1 MEIHIH
7 LKHLPKQQQ
16 QEHPSTS
23 NSLGV
28 INSSI
33 TVSKLL
39 PESVESSLSLGVVG
53 GATDI
58 IYIYYIHI
66 QIITKNVMRE
76 YIKSLICSEI

>member
-33 TVSKLL
+33 IVSKLF
-39 PESVESSLSLGVVG
+39 PESIESSLFRGVVG

-58 IYIYYIHI
+58 IYKYINIYYIHI
-66 QIITKNVMRE
+66 QIITKNIMRE
-76 YIKSLICSEI
+76 YIIQ